1 MAVIKRLTCSACQN
15 VREVSQQVKTKD
27 MQPCPKCGSKN
38 RVYDD
43 KWTVRLELIDE
54 QGKRY
59 RYNKAFSTLKSEAVT
74 HEAEMKISKARG
86 ERQHKDVPY
95 TFEMAALFFE
105 TWISSKVGD
114 NGITKGTGNMYIS
127 RLNFHLKPYFKG
139 MDIRFLTE
147 TDVEK
152 YRSTR
157 FTSIPTP
164 KPASINREIATLK
177 RMTSL
182 LYRRRLIKHDPM
194 DGIAMLKENNKRE
207 QVLTQTQV
215 ASMLAECDRIAY
227 SPRLKKDFS
236 VYPAHLKIAVLIA
249 LNTGL
254 RIDGVLTLKWE
265 EVDWDRR
272 EIKKVVKGGKE
283 VRVPMS
289 PVLHDALLAWRQG
302 QNPVGVYVLPS
313 PIIPDK
319 PMLITSKFGFQRLC
333 KSLGLDDFT
342 FHQLRHTF
350 ATYFI
355 SHTKN
360 INLCAQILGH
370 STTQMTQR
378 YSHIVDGEAK
388 AAMDTF
394 TI

>member
-1 MAVIKRLTCSACQN
+1 MSVIKRLVCSSCKN
-15 VREVSQQVKTKD
+15 VREVSQQVKPKD
-27 MQPCPKCGSKN
+27 MQPCLVCGSKD
-38 RVYDD
+38 RVYDA
-43 KWTVRLELIDE
+43 KWTVRLTLKDE
-54 QGKRY
+54 NGKPF
-59 RYNKAFSTLKSEAVT
+59 RYNKAYSILKAEAVA
-74 HEAEMKISKARG
+74 HEALMKTSKARG
-86 ERQHKDVPY
+86 DLQYKDVPY
-95 TFEMAALFFE
+95 TFEMGAAFFE
-105 TWISSKVGD
+105 TLLAAKMGD
-114 NGITKGTGNMYIS
+114 NTITDGTGKMYLS

-139 MDIRFLTE
+139 VDIRLLTE

-152 YRSTR
+152 YRSIR
-157 FTSIPTP
+157 FASTPTP

-182 LYRRRLIKHDPM
+182 LYKRRLIKHDPL
-194 DGIAMLKENNKRE
+194 DGIEMLKENNKRE
-207 QVLTQTQV
+207 QVLTPNQIET
-215 ASMLAECDRIAY
+215 MLTECDRIAW
-227 SPRLKKDFS
+227 SPRLKKDFA

-272 EIKKVVKGGKE
+272 EIKKIVKGGKE

-289 PVLHDALLAWRQG
+289 PTLHEALLAWRQG
-302 QNPVGVYVLPS
+302 RNPVGVYILPS
-313 PIIPDK
+313 PVIPGK

-333 KSLGLDDFT
+333 KALGLDDFT

-378 YSHIVDGEAK
+378 YSHVIDGEAK